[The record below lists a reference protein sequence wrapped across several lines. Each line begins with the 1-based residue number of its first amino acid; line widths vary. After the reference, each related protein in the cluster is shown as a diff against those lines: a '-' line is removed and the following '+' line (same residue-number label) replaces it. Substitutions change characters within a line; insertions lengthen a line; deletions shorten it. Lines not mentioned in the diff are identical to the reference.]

1 MAIVEDY
8 IPDSDDE
15 DISPP
20 SAVVDPPIPERPAQ
34 QANGGVT
41 KGSTVPELL
50 ELLRVPREFN
60 DTLRSE
66 ELSELMWGC
75 LGCEVADSR
84 YSGRRS

>member
-15 DISPP
+15 DVPNIP
-20 SAVVDPPIPERPAQ
+20 ATDPPIPEQPSQ
-34 QANGGVT
+34 QANGGAI

-66 ELSELMWGC
+66 ELSE
-75 LGCEVADSR
+75 
-84 YSGRRS
+84 